1 MKTLLWQV
9 DTIMEGKIGFEDFK
23 FMMTY
28 ASSVLQ
34 QHRFLFRLNS
44 YLKKVE
50 NYQKA
55 IEKFTSEV
63 EVTRMMDMGLINE
76 LKQG

>member
-1 MKTLLWQV
+1 MKRLLWQV
-9 DTIMEGKIGFEDFK
+9 DTIMDGKITFKDFK

-28 ASSVLQ
+28 SSSVTQ

-50 NYQKA
+50 
-55 IEKFTSEV
+55 
-63 EVTRMMDMGLINE
+63 
-76 LKQG
+76 